1 MMMPTD
7 EMSHQCNFCHKL
19 FSNLEFENHILTHS
33 GENPTQC
40 IHCGMSFTMS
50 NQLKEHMRTH
60 TGEKSYH
67 CNICKK
73 SFSTS
78 GTLKRHML
86 THTGKK
92 CINVQSVKSLS
103 QLMTV

>member
-19 FSNLEFENHILTHS
+19 FSNLEFENHILTQS

-86 THTGKK
+86 TNFQTL
-92 CINVQSVKSLS
+92 SLKIIY
-103 QLMTV
+103 